1 MKLFPFNLL
10 RIVRNR
16 DRAAVRA
23 TYDAAQTTIDNR
35 EHWAA
40 ADSLS
45 PDASASADTRRTL
58 RNRARYE
65 VRNNSFAR
73 GIVTTIA
80 NDTVGRGPRLRMLT
94 KDQKDLETAWK
105 IWCRETRFASKLR
118 TMRMAK
124 VVDGEAIARLV
135 TNRRLSTVQLDLRL
149 YESDSLADPT
159 FGYWRVE
166 ASNQEIV
173 DGIELDAQGNPVQ
186 YHLFKVHPG
195 GTNSGMLGIEGE
207 WVRRAN
213 VLHLYREDRPGQHRG
228 IPELAPAL
236 PLFAMLRRYS
246 LSTLAAA
253 ETAADLAA
261 VLKTDASNYTLD
273 DVQGVD
279 PGVSFPIRRRTI
291 MSLPMGW
298 EVQQL
303 RAEQPTTTYREFR
316 DAILNEICRCLN
328 VPFNVAAGNSADYN
342 YASGRLDHQMY
353 FRAIDVEREDMID
366 NCVETVFERWLRE
379 YLALSSGIAPSDVN
393 LELYPHRWFWDPH
406 PHVDPMKEASA
417 VQMLWDKGLVTDD
430 DYLMSQGIDPEE
442 HYEKLKA
449 MIEERKPLGLPLPGL
464 AMQSIVTNEVGGKGQ
479 PSGYDTEG
487 MGEAVDG
494 KEDDAEEDSD
504 AATETE
510 AE

>member
-1 MKLFPFNLL
+1 MKFFPLNLL
-10 RIVRNR
+10 RLVRNR
-16 DRAAVRA
+16 DRSTVRA

-45 PDASASADTRRTL
+45 PDSSASADTRRTL

-73 GIVTTIA
+73 GIVTTMA
-80 NDTVGRGPRLRMLT
+80 NDTIGRGPRLRMLT
-94 KDQKDLETAWK
+94 KDQKSVETAWRN
-105 IWCRETRFASKLR
+105 WCRETRFAAKLR

-124 VVDGEAIARLV
+124 IVDGEAIARLV
-135 TNRRLSTVQLDLRL
+135 NNRRLSAVQLDLRL
-149 YESDSLADPT
+149 YESDSLTDPT
-159 FGYWRVE
+159 FGYWRVD
-166 ASNQEIV
+166 ASNQETV
-173 DGIELDAQGNPVQ
+173 DGIELDAQGNPIQ
-186 YHLFKVHPG
+186 YHLLKVHPG
-195 GTNSGMLGIEGE
+195 SMTSGMMSIEGE
-207 WVRRAN
+207 WVRRQH
-213 VLHLYREDRPGQHRG
+213 VVHLFREDRPGQHRG

-246 LSTLAAA
+246 LSTVAAA

-298 EVQQL
+298 EIQQL

-328 VPFNVAAGNSADYN
+328 MPFNVAVGNSADYN

-353 FRAIDVEREDMID
+353 FRMIDVERDD
-366 NCVETVFERWLRE
+366 LVNNAVEVVFERWLRE

-393 LELYPHRWFWDPH
+393 LELYPHRWFFDPH
-406 PHVDPMKEASA
+406 PHVDPQKEASA

-430 DYLMSQGIDPEE
+430 DYLMAQGIDPEE
-442 HYEKLKA
+442 HYEKLEA
-449 MIEERKPLGLPLPGL
+449 MIKERKPLGLPLPGL

-479 PSGYDTEG
+479 PSGYDTG
-487 MGEAVDG
+487 NMGEAV
-494 KEDDAEEDSD
+494 EED
-504 AATETE
+504 ATTDTE
-510 AE
+510 DE